1 MESIG
6 RAVVL
11 TGILLII
18 IGIILIFIHKIP
30 LIGRLPG
37 DIHIQRKNFTLYFPI
52 TTCIV
57 ISLIL
62 TLIMYLLHKR

>member
-52 TTCIV
+52 TTCIM